1 MKRSNNSKHKHSICI
16 APPTHTLTALQL
28 YKQHDTSSSS
38 TVSSMLSL
46 IGQMAAGWL
55 LVRPPAYHR
64 HAHRPARSGPIC
76 GRPFSDPCTRRGGH
90 VKIRCKKKHGQA
102 FYSKFT

>member
-1 MKRSNNSKHKHSICI
+1 MKRSNNSKLQTQHMHC
-16 APPTHTLTALQL
+16 APNPHTHYSCTNSMT
-28 YKQHDTSSSS
+28 HSSSS

-102 FYSKFT
+102 FYSKFYM